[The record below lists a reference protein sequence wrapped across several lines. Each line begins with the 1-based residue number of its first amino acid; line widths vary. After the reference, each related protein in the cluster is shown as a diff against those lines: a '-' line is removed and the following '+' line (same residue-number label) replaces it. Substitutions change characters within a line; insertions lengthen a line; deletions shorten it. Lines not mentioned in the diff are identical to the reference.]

1 MAKAKGAALAKS
13 ETTQVTMAE
22 GVDMPED
29 WLSEVLGDDD
39 VDVTGTEEMNQEDVR
54 LPTWLL
60 NSKKEDAETGRACPD
75 DVFWNS
81 LSERGKD
88 KLRLVVLTNHK
99 SRMWRESDAND
110 ELVVRCKSWDNETG
124 IMDDGTERR
133 CKGCP
138 DYKWQTDDK
147 GKRFRRCT
155 DVHNVLAMDRE
166 TREIGVLKVK
176 KTALRGWK
184 DYYQQFFHKKRAKK
198 LPNGTTRITDVPFFA
213 AETVVE
219 AEKKTGGGY
228 TWYVPKFIFGGALPK
243 DEILGAAEFVKAHIS
258 DYLDRASKTEE
269 DADEPAAAG
278 TGDVVDSADF
288 QDDDGAAASGGD
300 GQQSARF

>member
-1 MAKAKGAALAKS
+1 MAKAKSTALAKD
-13 ETTQVTMAE
+13 EEPQVLMAA
-22 GVDMPED
+22 GVEMPSD
-29 WLSEVLGDDD
+29 WLSDVLGDDD
-39 VDVTGTEEMNQEDVR
+39 IDVTGTEEMSQEDVR

-60 NSKKEDAETGRACPD
+60 NSKKEDKESGRACPD

-81 LSERGKD
+81 LSEVGKD

-110 ELVVRCKSWDNETG
+110 ELVVRCRSWDNVTG
-124 IMDDGTERR
+124 EMDDGTTRQ

-138 DYKWQTDDK
+138 DYRWQADEK

-184 DYYQQFFHKKRAKK
+184 DYYQQHFHKKRARK
-198 LPNGTTRITDVPFFA
+198 LPNGQTRIMDVPFFA
-213 AETVVE
+213 AETIVE
-219 AEKKTGGGY
+219 AEKRQGGGY
-228 TWYVPKFIFGGALPK
+228 TWYVPKFVFGGALPK
-243 DEILGAAEFVKAHIS
+243 DEILGAADFVKAHVS
-258 DYLDRASKTEE
+258 DYLDRASKTED
-269 DADEPAAAG
+269 DADEPE
-278 TGDVVDSADF
+278 
-288 QDDDGAAASGGD
+288 ASGGATD
-300 GQQSARF
+300 YVDASEFSDDDAAGAPAEGSANRF